1 MDFSGTSPTMPEY
14 ISTQL
19 AKMCSTLSVG
29 THQERGRQEGPL
41 KSEAGTTWR
50 QGRELS
56 DGKGRALP
64 PFTQD
69 NAPQAAQSIFILKT
83 RLWIAAAIS
92 QKSCTTLGYYFIE
105 QPGHPPLFTHI
116 SVSKKPLLNNNV
128 KLGKLST
135 WHM

>member
-1 MDFSGTSPTMPEY
+1 M
-14 ISTQL
+14 
-19 AKMCSTLSVG
+19 
-29 THQERGRQEGPL
+29 

-56 DGKGRALP
+56 DGKGRLLP

-92 QKSCTTLGYYFIE
+92 QKSCTTLGYYFME

-135 WHM
+135 WHMTTVYEEEQREFISSQKKYVAVNVEF